1 METPGLLQFDG
12 NKRIFPQPGTNLAK
26 ILAGDEYRQTFHANL
41 KRWNPIIAFLY
52 RIGILNLFGVSR
64 TVMLLITKGCKTGKT
79 RYTPIGYFD
88 IGGSRYLISA
98 WGTNTGW
105 YKNMMANPDNIWIQV
120 RSDRQHVQPV
130 LLKDPQEVL
139 EVLKTLIV
147 ESPEVA
153 KYLIGW
159 DAQTDRIES
168 SDFTPILE
176 QVLLIRFDPCKD

>member
-1 METPGLLQFDG
+1 
-12 NKRIFPQPGTNLAK
+12 
-26 ILAGDEYRQTFHANL
+26 
-41 KRWNPIIAFLY
+41 
-52 RIGILNLFGVSR
+52 
-64 TVMLLITKGCKTGKT
+64 
-79 RYTPIGYFD
+79 
-88 IGGSRYLISA
+88 
-98 WGTNTGW
+98 
-105 YKNMMANPDNIWIQV
+105 MMANPDNIWIQV

-147 ESPEVA
+147 ESPEMA